1 MGMLLCWFLCLG
13 SVCWTSCLAPFLHC
27 VCFSRYNELKA
38 EGKLLEVHSSS
49 FNMLKAF
56 CFSSAQQLRYLTFIP
71 QVLDLLVQGCHCAKE
86 MVWEPASCSRF
97 GMGLLW
103 LLKIWHSGGSCW
115 WAWWEGDD
123 WWPGRGSRLC
133 IWQHFSICEH
143 AQQSGSD
150 SGDRRIT
157 QRDQVRRMS
166 LFLSISPIT
175 PIVSFSEHMS
185 IAKIHSQSAWSLWCF
200 GNVSLL
206 CRREA
211 TSFLAFIPMFTGQW
225 SITIGA
231 SFLFLLVMGVLE
243 CREATATYQ
252 SEALGLQKH
261 IQLLQSRLE
270 SLGGQTS
277 SLIQWRR
284 ARAAA
289 ASSTANNLLVVEEK
303 LAARNLEVIPHTVQF
318 HPPLFHY
325 WTHYCTLDA
334 RTHSTCMFQNLKIGR
349 LHQLIYHVFPLSCT
363 CIYHTFL
370 SRLLLQKCAGKI
382 HHLIHLADMSK
393 GFLFGSCE
401 GIGSAFRSGLT
412 EWGVGCS
419 WDQMNT
425 VLEKLSSSAR
435 ELSYYHSGEGP
446 LLFLSLCG
454 GAFASLWCWLVGFRG
469 FILMTLL
476 NPFLIWVPLASLN
489 QYSVTSW
496 SMDLAMQKM
505 GFLSL
510 LLICNPTLAKIKHIP
525 SNCVT
530 GSQNSLMWSVSNVLL
545 L

>member
-1 MGMLLCWFLCLG
+1 
-13 SVCWTSCLAPFLHC
+13 
-27 VCFSRYNELKA
+27 
-38 EGKLLEVHSSS
+38 
-49 FNMLKAF
+49 
-56 CFSSAQQLRYLTFIP
+56 
-71 QVLDLLVQGCHCAKE
+71 
-86 MVWEPASCSRF
+86 
-97 GMGLLW
+97 MGLLW
-103 LLKIWHSGGSCW
+103 LLKIWHLGGSCW

-123 WWPGRGSRLC
+123 WWLGRGSRLC
-133 IWQHFSICEH
+133 IWQHFSICKH
-143 AQQSGSD
+143 AQQSGSN

-175 PIVSFSEHMS
+175 PTVSFLEHMS
-185 IAKIHSQSAWSLWCF
+185 IAKIHSWSAWSLWCF

-206 CRREA
+206 CGREA
-211 TSFLAFIPMFTGQW
+211 TSFLAFISMFTGWW

-243 CREATATYQ
+243 CRESTAAYQ

-325 WTHYCTLDA
+325 WIHYCTLDA
-334 RTHSTCMFQNLKIGR
+334 RTHSIRMFQNLKIGR
-349 LHQLIYHVFPLSCT
+349 FHQLIYPVFPLSCT
-363 CIYHTFL
+363 CIYYTSL

-382 HHLIHLADMSK
+382 
-393 GFLFGSCE
+393 
-401 GIGSAFRSGLT
+401 
-412 EWGVGCS
+412 
-419 WDQMNT
+419 Q
-425 VLEKLSSSAR
+425 
-435 ELSYYHSGEGP
+435 LSYIWQICLKDFFLDLVKVLVLLSDQAWLNEGWVVPGIRWIQCWRSYHHQLENSRIIIVEKVH
-446 LLFLSLCG
+446 FYFSLSLQQCLCLFVMLTG
-454 GAFASLWCWLVGFRG
+454 WIQRFYPHDPSQPISDLSASGK
-469 FILMTLL
+469 
-476 NPFLIWVPLASLN
+476 LN
-489 QYSVTSW
+489 QYPVTSW
-496 SMDLAMQKM
+496 SIDLAMQKM

-510 LLICNPTLAKIKHIP
+510 LPICNPTLAKIKHIQ

-530 GSQNSLMWSVSNVLL
+530 GSRNSLM
-545 L
+545 